1 MAEWWSIGPRHPPD
15 QCANTIVTLSRCHL
29 IPQQEHQPMTV
40 TPERFAQG
48 MTYVEYKAQMT
59 RNRERL
65 EENEALATL
74 DPADIAYFRDMPQPI
89 NALVLVEDWCGDVIN
104 NLPVIALLA
113 TASGK
118 INLRIFLRDQ
128 NLDLMDLYLKEG
140 KYRSIP
146 VVALFDSAFQPIG
159 HWIERPQSVSALMD
173 AMRQELFASDELLR
187 AYAPDTPFG
196 DLSEAARGRL
206 MAAFGNFRAEQRT
219 FADREVVREIRNLV
233 AGAASTA
240 PSANRLAELRERARA
255 AAANRAAKP
264 VKVTITYCAVC
275 GYEPQTLALADAL
288 MRTFI
293 YDLSVIELIPWQD
306 GTFDVSIDGEL
317 VHSMARDG
325 GFPDPAQ
332 IISAVRE
339 RLTPASVA
347 QQ

>member
-1 MAEWWSIGPRHPPD
+1 
-15 QCANTIVTLSRCHL
+15 
-29 IPQQEHQPMTV
+29 MTV

-48 MTYVEYKAQMT
+48 MTYAEYKAQMT

-74 DPADIAYFRDMPQPI
+74 DPADVAFFRDLPQPI
-89 NALVLVEDWCGDVIN
+89 NALVLAEDWCGDVIN
-104 NLPVIALLA
+104 NLPVLALLA
-113 TASGK
+113 ETSGK

-128 NLDLMDLYLKEG
+128 NLDIMDLYLKEG

-146 VVALFDSAFQPIG
+146 VVALFDADFQPIG
-159 HWIERPQSVSALMD
+159 HWIERPQSVSALME
-173 AMRQELFASDELLR
+173 AMRQELFATDDLLR
-187 AYAPDTPFG
+187 AYTSDTPFG

-206 MAAFGNFRAEQRT
+206 MAAFGGFRAEHRA
-219 FADREVVREIRNLV
+219 FADREVVREIRALV
-233 AGAASTA
+233 AGAAPTA
-240 PSANRLAELRERARA
+240 PSANRLVELRERARA
-255 AAANRAAKP
+255 AAANRAANP

-275 GYEPQTLALADAL
+275 GYEPQTLELTDAL
-288 MRTFI
+288 MRTFT
-293 YDLSVIELIPWQD
+293 YDLSAIELIPWQD

-325 GFPDPAQ
+325 GFPDPAA

-339 RLTPASVA
+339 RLIPASVA